1 MEICSLV
8 ARKKAKPKKELS
20 EFERKYPTKYDG
32 LKKGDEVI
40 YTRLSDGKQS
50 LGIVKYF
57 HLEKEVYATVIDV
70 ALGNF
75 QTAALSD
82 IIREPTKKMLR
93 SFWNKIS
100 SRKASRL

>member
-1 MEICSLV
+1 V
-8 ARKKAKPKKELS
+8 ARKKAKSKKEPS
-20 EFERKYPTKYDG
+20 EFEKKYPVEYDG

-50 LGIVKYF
+50 LGSIRYF
-57 HLEKEVYATVIDV
+57 HLAEEKEAYATVVDI

-75 QTAALSD
+75 QTAAVNE
-82 IIREPTKKMLR
+82 IIRDPPKKMIR

>member
-1 MEICSLV
+1 M